1 MKSSADR
8 IANSYQSPNA
18 TGVVVDA
25 SRTLE
30 GNSRMYKRPLAAL
43 TATALSI
50 GTVASAPAVR
60 KDPLDAATLS
70 AIKSKFGR
78 LMEVLDD

>member
-43 TATALSI
+43 TATALSTALSRLLPPS
-50 GTVASAPAVR
+50 GKTRWMQRPSAR
-60 KDPLDAATLS
+60 SNRSS
-70 AIKSKFGR
+70 AGWWKYWTI
-78 LMEVLDD
+78 